1 MTKSRSYQPLVAR
14 QVKVLP
20 VRGIDYCI
28 NEWGDGDAPLFFYL
42 HGWADTGSTFQFVV
56 DALKSR
62 WRVVAPDWRG
72 FGRTAHSGGPYWFPD
87 YLADLHE
94 ILKYYSLKSP
104 VSLVGHSMGGNVA
117 SLYAGAMPERVDK
130 VVNIE
135 GFGLA
140 DSDPNNAPHRFR
152 DWLLASEAQAEFTS
166 YPDFENLAHRIR
178 KRNPALDDVR
188 ADFIAREWA
197 ADVDGT
203 VKLRADPN
211 HKLPN
216 AVLYRRQEAEACWQ
230 NVSANVLLVRGG
242 QSPFAGEIADIRD
255 LPFPNSDICTIPDV
269 GHMLHFE
276 SPERLAEQLEAFL
289 LKPL

>member
-1 MTKSRSYQPLVAR
+1 MSISRSYQPLVAR
-14 QVKVLP
+14 EQNVLH

-28 NEWGDGDAPLFFYL
+28 NEWGDENAPLFFYL

-62 WRVVAPDWRG
+62 WRIIAPDWRG
-72 FGRTAHSGGPYWFPD
+72 FGRTSHSGGPYWFPD

-94 ILKYYSLKSP
+94 ILNHYSGDSP

-117 SLYAGAMPERVDK
+117 SLYAGVMPERVNK
-130 VVNIE
+130 IVNVE
-135 GFGLA
+135 GFGLT

-152 DWLLASEAQAEFTS
+152 DWLVANEAQAEFTS
-166 YPDFENLAHRIR
+166 YPDFENLAQRIQ
-178 KRNPALDDVR
+178 KRSPALDDAR

-197 ADVDGT
+197 ADVDGS
-203 VKLRADPN
+203 VQLRADPN

-216 AVLYRRQEAEACWQ
+216 AVLYRRQEAEACWR
-230 NVSANVLLVRGG
+230 NVSAEVLLVRGG
-242 QSPFAGEIADIRD
+242 RSPFAGENDDIGD
-255 LPFPNSDICTIPDV
+255 LPFPNSEICTIPDV

-276 SPERLAEQLEAFL
+276 TPLHLAGQIEAFL

>member
-1 MTKSRSYQPLVAR
+1 MTISRSYQPLVAR
-14 QVKVLP
+14 EENVLH

-28 NEWGDGDAPLFFYL
+28 NEWGDENAPLFFYL

-62 WRVVAPDWRG
+62 WRIVAPDWRG
-72 FGRTAHSGGPYWFPD
+72 FGRTSHTGGPYWFPD

-94 ILKYYSLKSP
+94 ILNHYSLGSP

-117 SLYAGAMPERVDK
+117 SLYAGAMPERVNK
-130 VVNIE
+130 IVNVE

-152 DWLLASEAQAEFTS
+152 EWLVANEAQVEFTS
-166 YPDFENLAHRIR
+166 YPDFDNLAQKIK
-178 KRNPALDDVR
+178 KRNPALDDAR

-197 ADVDGT
+197 ADVEGT
-203 VKLRADPN
+203 IQLRADPN
-211 HKLPN
+211 HRLPN
-216 AVLYRRQEAEACWQ
+216 AVLYRRQEAEACWR
-230 NVSANVLLVRGG
+230 NVSADVLLVRGG
-242 QSPFAGEIADIRD
+242 QSPFAGEIDDIRD
-255 LPFPNSDICTIPDV
+255 LPFPKSEICTIPDV

-276 SPERLAEQLEAFL
+276 TPVCLAEQIEAFL